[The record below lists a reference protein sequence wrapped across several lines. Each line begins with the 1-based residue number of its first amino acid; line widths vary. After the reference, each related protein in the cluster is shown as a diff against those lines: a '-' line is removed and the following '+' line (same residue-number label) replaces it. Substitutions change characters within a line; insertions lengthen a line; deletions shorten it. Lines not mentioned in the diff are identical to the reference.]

1 METLTLTERQSEIIE
16 AAGKIITNTGISGL
30 TIKNLSK
37 EMGFSEAAIYRH
49 FKSKEEIIISM
60 LEMLAIEMDKR
71 FGNIDSSLPPEERL
85 KLIFASQFEYFK
97 KHTFFVVAVFSDG
110 LLEESQQINQ
120 QIYSIM
126 QVKMK
131 HLVPIIIEGQ
141 QTGVFTNKISTE
153 EMVHIIMGSFRLQMY
168 KWRVSHFELD
178 IDRIGNNL
186 IESLLTILRK

>member
-1 METLTLTERQSEIIE
+1 METLTERQSEIIE

-37 EMGFSEAAIYRH
+37 EMEFSEAAIYRH

-60 LEMLAIEMDKR
+60 LEMLAMEMDKR
-71 FGNIDSSLPPEERL
+71 FGKIDSSLPPEERL

-97 KHTFFVVAVFSDG
+97 KHSFFVVAVFSDG

-141 QTGVFTNKISTE
+141 QTAVFTSKISTE
-153 EMVHIIMGSFRLQMY
+153 ELVHIIMGAFRLQMY

-186 IESLLTILRK
+186 MESLLTIIKK